1 MKVGIPAEIFLE
13 EHRVA
18 ATPVTVKRLIKQGFT
33 VSIETQAG
41 LNANISDIDY
51 INAGALIIE
60 SSNDIYSQS
69 DIVLKVK
76 EPTLE
81 EVGKMRKNLILF
93 CYLWPSQNN
102 DLLQKLA
109 NQGVNAI
116 AMDAIPRI
124 TKAQKMD
131 VLSSMANISGYRAV
145 IEGSYHFGRFLNGQ
159 ITAAGKVEPAKVLV
173 IGAGVAGLAAI
184 GAANS
189 LGAIVRAFDTRKEV
203 SEQIESMGATFLTVA
218 LEEDGATSSGYS
230 KEMSK
235 EFIEAE
241 MQLFLTQA
249 KEVDIIITTAQIPG
263 KLAPKLLLDY
273 HVNSMKPGS
282 VIVDLAAAT
291 GGNCALTKNQEVYTT
306 SNGVTIVGKLSQL
319 PSLASQLYGNN
330 LCNLLE
336 YMGNAENWQIDHE
349 DTIISRSMVTFSG
362 EINWPPAP
370 LPVSL
375 SANGNGNKTDV
386 IADKE
391 LNSGK
396 VKESKKIFSN
406 QMILLGLLGTLLLV
420 VGKYAPAEFMQHFTV
435 FVLSVFVGWQ
445 LITNVAHSLHTPL
458 MAVTNAISGI
468 IVVGGLL
475 QVTND
480 LSNPV
485 TLIAIVAII
494 VASINIVG
502 GFLVTHRMLN
512 MFKK

>member
-1 MKVGIPAEIFLE
+1 V
-13 EHRVA
+13 H
-18 ATPVTVKRLIKQGFT
+18 
-33 VSIETQAG
+33 
-41 LNANISDIDY
+41 
-51 INAGALIIE
+51 
-60 SSNDIYSQS
+60 
-69 DIVLKVK
+69 
-76 EPTLE
+76 
-81 EVGKMRKNLILF
+81 
-93 CYLWPSQNN
+93 
-102 DLLQKLA
+102 
-109 NQGVNAI
+109 
-116 AMDAIPRI
+116 
-124 TKAQKMD
+124 
-131 VLSSMANISGYRAV
+131 
-145 IEGSYHFGRFLNGQ
+145 
-159 ITAAGKVEPAKVLV
+159 
-173 IGAGVAGLAAI
+173 
-184 GAANS
+184 
-189 LGAIVRAFDTRKEV
+189 
-203 SEQIESMGATFLTVA
+203 
-218 LEEDGATSSGYS
+218 
-230 KEMSK
+230 
-235 EFIEAE
+235 
-241 MQLFLTQA
+241 
-249 KEVDIIITTAQIPG
+249 
-263 KLAPKLLLDY
+263 
-273 HVNSMKPGS
+273 SMKPGS

-336 YMGNAENWQIDHE
+336 YMGNAENWLIDHE

-362 EINWPPAP
+362 KINWPPAP

-406 QMILLGLLGTLLLV
+406 QMILMGLLGTLLLV